1 MSATECGLHPPACV
15 RAIRSAFSAVGL
27 VYQAALAEVSLC
39 ERSKGSSPTH
49 HCKGLYL
56 EPALTDIMSIYLK
69 AVALFLRF
77 RRHGARFFQ
86 LKGQSSALYRN
97 PYEFRKS
104 FVFHHLMGLFLHF
117 HILRTTLETTAAPIE
132 GRRIGIIVTQTLVCV
147 RRASE
152 SQTEVCAT
160 SQKSNEIT
168 MKVSS
173 TPCCCSPGCGA
184 RRSAC

>member
-69 AVALFLRF
+69 RWLCF
-77 RRHGARFFQ
+77 
-86 LKGQSSALYRN
+86 
-97 PYEFRKS
+97 
-104 FVFHHLMGLFLHF
+104 
-117 HILRTTLETTAAPIE
+117 
-132 GRRIGIIVTQTLVCV
+132 C
-147 RRASE
+147 ASE
-152 SQTEVCAT
+152 GMGRDFF
-160 SQKSNEIT
+160 N
-168 MKVSS
+168 
-173 TPCCCSPGCGA
+173 
-184 RRSAC
+184 